1 MEFYTYL
8 VCIILP
14 LIQKSP
20 LGLASH
26 LEMAVWGA
34 WIIQWKC
41 KCLLFILIL
50 LQVWYHYFCGMISLL
65 VLVFNIEYHYFAG
78 MYTIWISD
86 GCYSVHIM
94 SFSDVDISADESNND
109 GSDGKLMQN
118 SGFQKLY
125 NFKSSI
131 IPSVYGWHINLLLL
145 FFFNFFYA
153 CQLKF
158 LWTVCQNGWL
168 FILFCVE

>member
-14 LIQKSP
+14 LIQKFP

-50 LQVWYHYFCGMISLL
+50 LQVCYHYFCGMISLL
-65 VLVFNIEYHYFAG
+65 VPVFDIEYHYFAG
-78 MYTIWISD
+78 TYTIWISD
-86 GCYSVHIM
+86 GSYSVHIV
-94 SFSDVDISADESNND
+94 SFTDVDISADESNND

-125 NFKSSI
+125 NFKSPI
-131 IPSVYGWHINLLLL
+131 IPSVYGCHIYIYI
-145 FFFNFFYA
+145 FSFFYA

-158 LWTVCQNGWL
+158 LWTVCQNGW
-168 FILFCVE
+168 